1 MKQSLAVFVL
11 LTVTAGTAW
20 AAPKTVTLAVSNMTC
35 AACPITVKKALSRV
49 SGVND
54 VSIDVKKKQATIA
67 FDDSKTSISALARA
81 TTDAGFP
88 STPVSGTRK

>member
-1 MKQSLAVFVL
+1 MKKSLAACVL

-35 AACPITVKKALSRV
+35 AACPITVKKALLRV
-49 SGVND
+49 SGVSD
-54 VSIDVKKKQATIA
+54 VSINLDKQQATIA
-67 FDDSKTSISALARA
+67 FDDAKTSISALARA
-81 TTDAGFP
+81 TTDAGYP

>member
-1 MKQSLAVFVL
+1 MKKSLAACVL

-35 AACPITVKKALSRV
+35 AACPITVKKALLRV
-49 SGVND
+49 SGVSD
-54 VSIDVKKKQATIA
+54 VSINLDKQQATIA

-81 TTDAGFP
+81 TTDAGYP